1 MATAGTSAII
11 TIFLE
16 KASKNMKND
25 NIRINSIDTP

>member
-16 KASKNMKND
+16 KASKNVNEQKQE
-25 NIRINSIDTP
+25 